1 MSAANEW
8 HVELNMRR
16 EIPYL
21 QVTIYYF
28 VYRINTI
35 AYYWEGK
42 PTSLMNENKW
52 IDNPGIAIVE
62 CVGGNSKD
70 GKMRWIMMTKP
81 TMVVIF
87 NLKNS
92 YLLTLSLPTE
102 EVFQVNGQNQLV
114 TNLLVVDFHSQPR
127 EMLIPKPALCIVRIF
142 PRYFRQLST
151 ICANATWN
159 VSPRPRGQKVTWAEA
174 VTSSYCTLT

>member
-1 MSAANEW
+1 M
-8 HVELNMRR
+8 R

-21 QVTIYYF
+21 QITIYYF
-28 VYRINTI
+28 VYHINTI

-52 IDNPGIAIVE
+52 IDNPGITIVE

-87 NLKNS
+87 N
-92 YLLTLSLPTE
+92 
-102 EVFQVNGQNQLV
+102 
-114 TNLLVVDFHSQPR
+114 
-127 EMLIPKPALCIVRIF
+127 
-142 PRYFRQLST
+142 
-151 ICANATWN
+151 
-159 VSPRPRGQKVTWAEA
+159 
-174 VTSSYCTLT
+174 

>member
-28 VYRINTI
+28 VYHINTI
-35 AYYWEGK
+35 AYNWEGK

-52 IDNPGIAIVE
+52 IDNPGITIVE

-87 NLKNS
+87 DLQNS

-114 TNLLVVDFHSQPR
+114 TNLPVVDFHSQPR
-127 EMLIPKPALCIVRIF
+127 EMLTPKPALCIVCIF

-151 ICANATWN
+151 
-159 VSPRPRGQKVTWAEA
+159 VFWA
-174 VTSSYCTLT
+174 

>member
-21 QVTIYYF
+21 QVTIDYF

-52 IDNPGIAIVE
+52 IDNPGITIVE

-87 NLKNS
+87 NLQNS

-102 EVFQVNGQNQLV
+102 KVFQVNGQNQLV
-114 TNLLVVDFHSQPR
+114 TNLPVVDFHSQPR
-127 EMLIPKPALCIVRIF
+127 EMLTPKPALCIVSIF
-142 PRYFRQLST
+142 PRYFRQLS
-151 ICANATWN
+151 A
-159 VSPRPRGQKVTWAEA
+159 VFWA
-174 VTSSYCTLT
+174 